1 MEKQETIEKAAET
14 WSNDR
19 VANGDEK
26 NIACYQNGFIDG
38 AKWQSEQMFS
48 REEVVDI
55 IKKLESFPI
64 IYENQLTGKRT
75 TNRNWEFDNTDNWF
89 DIWLQQNLK

>member
-1 MEKQETIEKAAET
+1 MEKQETIEKAAEKT
-14 WSNDR
+14 FTPAYTNYKVR
-19 VANGDEK
+19 RH
-26 NIACYQNGFIDG
+26 GFIEG